1 MRMAPRTRARSLLA
15 AVIAIAV
22 VGGYVA
28 APYVRAAALVARAAQ
43 MGGTAGRLAS
53 LRAHPVQIDAPHTVH
68 TRHGEVPAQFYRPT
82 DGFSRVVLL
91 IPGIHSMGIA
101 EPRLTGLARD
111 LAASGVLVMTLALP
125 DLQRYEITARATDV
139 IEDAVAWLAARR
151 DLAADGHVGI
161 VGISF
166 AGGLSVVAA
175 GRPSIRDKVSFV
187 LAFGGHADLPRVLR
201 YLATGH
207 ETSVPGVTV
216 LPPHDYGVA
225 VILYGLADRGVV
237 PADQVTALRK
247 GVETFL
253 YASQLTL
260 VDMTRANATFQQA
273 RDMATHLPEPAATFL
288 RYVNDRDVAHL
299 GPALVPYLDA
309 DGADSPALSA
319 DRAPMV
325 PAAPVYLLHG
335 AEDTVIPP
343 VESVLLANYL
353 RTRGVEVHLLLS
365 DLITHAEVDR
375 TAAASSAW
383 QLVAFWADVLQH

>member
-1 MRMAPRTRARSLLA
+1 MRMPPRVRTRSVLA
-15 AVIAIAV
+15 AMVVLAI

-43 MGGTAGRLAS
+43 MGGTAGTLAS
-53 LRAHPVQIDAPHTVH
+53 LRAHPVQVDAPHTVR
-68 TRHGEVPAQFYRPT
+68 TRYGDVPAQFYRPT
-82 DGFSRVVLL
+82 DGFSRVMIL

-101 EPRLTGLARD
+101 EPRLTGLAHD

-125 DLQRYEITARATDV
+125 DLQRYAITARATDV
-139 IEDAVAWLAARR
+139 IEDAVSWLSARR
-151 DLAADGHVGI
+151 DLAPDGHVGI

-166 AGGLSVVAA
+166 AGGLSIVAA
-175 GRPSIRDKVSFV
+175 GRPSIRDHVAFV
-187 LAFGGHADLPRVLR
+187 MAFGGHADLPRVLR
-201 YLATGH
+201 YLATGR
-207 ETSVPGVTV
+207 ETQVPGVTV

-225 VILYGLADRGVV
+225 VILYGVADRGIV
-237 PADQVTALRK
+237 PAEQVAPLRK

-260 VDMTRANATFQQA
+260 VDMNKANATFQEA
-273 RDMATHLPEPAATFL
+273 RDMAKALPEPAATFL

-299 GPALVPYLDA
+299 GPALVPYLGT

-343 VESVLLANYL
+343 VESVLLADYL
-353 RTRGVEVHLLLS
+353 RQRGVNVRLLLS

-375 TAAASSAW
+375 TAAASAAW
-383 QLVAFWADVLQH
+383 QLVAFWADVLQR